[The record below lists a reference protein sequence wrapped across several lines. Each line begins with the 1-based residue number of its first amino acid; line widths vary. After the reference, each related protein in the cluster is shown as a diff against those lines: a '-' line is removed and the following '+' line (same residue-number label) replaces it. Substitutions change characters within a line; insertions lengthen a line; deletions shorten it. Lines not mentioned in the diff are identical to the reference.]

1 MKDSVKL
8 SPKHGLNP
16 TIPICFWCGE
26 ERNEI
31 ALLGRINKEDT
42 EAPRSAFL
50 DYEPCDKCKEN
61 MAQGVTLME
70 ASHTPNFEGQP
81 AFQRGTY
88 PTGRWLVIKREA
100 ANRLFSVE
108 MRNKAFLDS
117 EAYEKVLE
125 LASHKE

>member
-1 MKDSVKL
+1 MSSSVKL
-8 SPKHGLNP
+8 SPKHGVNP

-42 EAPRSAFL
+42 EAPHTAFL

-70 ASHTPNFEGQP
+70 ASHSPNFEGQP
-81 AFQRGTY
+81 AFQRNIY
-88 PTGRWLVIKREA
+88 PTGRWLVLKREG

-108 MRNKAFLDS
+108 MKDKAFLDN
-117 EAYEKVLE
+117 EAYEKVLDIFV
-125 LASHKE
+125 HKE